1 MLQPCVRSMV
11 CRRRVGGGERSSE
24 IIHWIMGSTP
34 VGVYAMKDEGSR
46 VAGGLHVPQ
55 RPQSARA
62 LLMVLASF
70 ASRGATEL
78 VG

>member
-1 MLQPCVRSMV
+1 MV

-34 VGVYAMKDEGSR
+34 VGVYAMKDEGL
-46 VAGGLHVPQ
+46 GGLHVPQ

-70 ASRGATEL
+70 ASRGAIEL